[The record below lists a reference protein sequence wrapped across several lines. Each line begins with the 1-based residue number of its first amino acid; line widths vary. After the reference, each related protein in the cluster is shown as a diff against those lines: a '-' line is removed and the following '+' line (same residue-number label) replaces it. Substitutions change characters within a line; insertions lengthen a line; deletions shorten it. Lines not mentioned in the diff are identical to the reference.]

1 MHQVYDRHLG
11 PDWPQ
16 RCSEPGFWEAIDG
29 VDDGELWET
38 HQSLKVRLIDIARRR
53 AAQSAEQRGEAPE
66 LVGQLRQSLRLDA
79 LTVGFARRFATYKRA
94 NLILQ
99 DIEAIAHI
107 GSRRQRCIDA
117 LTRLDA
123 ERTDSCRM
131 LSFGQGRGGI
141 TRLYGWCD
149 PGGALNAKW
158 LANLA
163 TARHC
168 QRLNDTNGAVVNAK
182 LSRVQQLLM
191 VIRGTSAPPV
201 YSNRAS
207 RYGVLGTRN
216 LGRA

>member
-1 MHQVYDRHLG
+1 MTLERADVQRHLNRILDEEAG
-11 PDWPQ
+11 LLSELQ
-16 RCSEPGFWEAIDG
+16 R
-29 VDDGELWET
+29 L
-38 HQSLKVRLIDIARRR
+38 
-53 AAQSAEQRGEAPE
+53 
-66 LVGQLRQSLRLDA
+66 
-79 LTVGFARRFATYKRA
+79 
-94 NLILQ
+94 LQ
-99 DIEAIAHI
+99 DEAAILGRNDVEAIARI
-107 GSRRQRCIDA
+107 GSTRQRCIDA
-117 LTRLDA
+117 LTRLDG
-123 ERTDSCRM
+123 ERSDTCRM

-158 LANLA
+158 LANLG